1 MTKSKRKPAK
11 RPAKKQPKKDFALI
25 RECVIYAQ
33 SVAAQSAGF
42 AADPTGN
49 NDHASALADIYFKR
63 AEAALLKI
71 ARTPATTVEG
81 LQAKAR
87 IVPVMIDD
95 NEGSIVPEEKA
106 FFRSFAAEVKEFLAD
121 AVQEAFVKEL
131 NAKKA
136 STVGEG
142 GGD

>member
-1 MTKSKRKPAK
+1 MSATKRKSAK
-11 RPAKKQPKKDFALI
+11 RPVRKLPKKDFALI

-33 SVAAQSAGF
+33 AVAAQSAGF

-49 NDHASALADIYFKR
+49 NDHASALADIHFER
-63 AEAALLKI
+63 AKAALVKI

-87 IVPVMIDD
+87 IASVVIDD
-95 NEGSIVPEEKA
+95 SEGSIEAEEEA

-121 AVQEAFVKEL
+121 AVQEAFLKEL

-136 STVGEG
+136 SRT
-142 GGD
+142 

>member
-11 RPAKKQPKKDFALI
+11 RAAKKQPKKDFTLI

-33 SVAAQSAGF
+33 AVAAQSAGF

-49 NDHASALADIYFKR
+49 NDHASALADIHFKR
-63 AEAALLKI
+63 AKEALVKI

-87 IVPVMIDD
+87 IASVVIDD
-95 NEGSIVPEEKA
+95 SEGSIEEEEEA
-106 FFRSFAAEVKEFLAD
+106 FFRTFAAEVKEFLAD
-121 AVQEAFVKEL
+121 AVHEVFLKEL

-136 STVGEG
+136 TTA
-142 GGD
+142 